1 MPPFTLSAN
10 ETKETLKCFSKF
22 RFLSVYIIH
31 AMKKKMEER
40 LEQRRQEEYVLL
52 AFTSCASVREAVLVI
67 GVVAVMKL
75 VPII

>member
-1 MPPFTLSAN
+1 
-10 ETKETLKCFSKF
+10 
-22 RFLSVYIIH
+22 
-31 AMKKKMEER
+31 MEER